1 MKSDHLA
8 KEGERLRADPIFNMA
23 LDAIRAEALEGLALI
38 AADDITAVLRLQA
51 RVSAVDEIR
60 NVLDRY
66 IMAADVQE
74 NPGSFA

>member
-66 IMAADVQE
+66 ILQGQE
-74 NPGSFA
+74 PEETGSFA